1 MHNRLP
7 LVMSTTALLVAV
19 LGVTPL
25 GEAAYNAVV
34 PRNSVG
40 TLQLKRNAVTSSK
53 LAPNTVRTGQVVNA
67 SLIVED
73 FKPGQIPQGPKGDKG
88 DKGDRGPT
96 GPVGISGYEIV
107 QASATVNANST
118 LSSIQPTCPAGK
130 RVLGGAAA
138 VVQGASTVGVF
149 YNVQV
154 FGIGPNAN
162 NIYSVSVTNTNAS
175 AGGQGSGDL
184 RASGGVIPAYEARH
198 RARATC
204 GSRSARSRRAG

>member
-1 MHNRLP
+1 MRDRLP
-7 LVMSTTALLVAV
+7 MIFSITALVVAV

-53 LAPNTVRTGQVVNA
+53 LAPNTVRTGQVVNS
-67 SLIVED
+67 SLLVED

-107 QASATVNANST
+107 QASATVNANTT
-118 LSSIQPTCPAGK
+118 LTSIQPTCPAGK
-130 RVLGGAAA
+130 RVLGGASA
-138 VVQGASTVGVF
+138 VIQGASTVGVF

-154 FGIGPNAN
+154 FGVGPIP

-175 AGGQGSGDL
+175 ARVV
-184 RASGGVIPAYEARH
+184 RAQAICARV
-198 RARATC
+198 T
-204 GSRSARSRRAG
+204 S